1 MAFTR
6 IERKIGKSRYAP
18 VSEINVTP
26 LVDVMLVLLIVFM
39 VTAPLLSVGVPV
51 NLPKAQAQSLQ
62 TDTTPL
68 TISVNAQ
75 GVIFIQEQE
84 VALADIIPRLNAIG
98 EGGTQRRIYVRGDA
112 QVAYGRM
119 AQLVAHINAAGF
131 TRMALVTQTPQT
143 PQ

>member
-1 MAFTR
+1 
-6 IERKIGKSRYAP
+6 
-18 VSEINVTP
+18 
-26 LVDVMLVLLIVFM
+26 MLVLLIVFM